1 MDFQKRGGF
10 LSEVDQASFIEIR
23 NGKRYI
29 HHRSTKFPSRT
40 TLQELPDNQLLD
52 EYDINAH
59 IALLEAISDDVK
71 EFEI

>member
-29 HHRSTKFPSRT
+29 HHRSTKFPART
-40 TLQELPDNQLLD
+40 TISELPDNQLLD
-52 EYDINAH
+52 EYDIKAH
-59 IALLEAISDDVK
+59 IELLEHISNDVS